1 MRSGRGA
8 PSFRLAPVFPQ
19 RRSRNM
25 RKVRLAIN
33 VSLDGYMARPN
44 GTLDWFFRTIT
55 PAQQAWTTAFLR
67 EIDTILIG
75 HTTYLEQAAFWPTQ
89 TGEMATLM
97 NSHAKIVFSRRLG
110 ALEWSHCRLARAG
123 LAEEIARLKPEPGR
137 GIYATGR
144 ARLCQALSQNVLMHE
159 YNLTIHPILL
169 RRRIPLFRA
178 ISSSLPL
185 PLAGPIPFESAA

>member
-1 MRSGRGA
+1 
-8 PSFRLAPVFPQ
+8 
-19 RRSRNM
+19 M

-110 ALEWSHCRLARAG
+110 ALEWSHCRLARADV
-123 LAEEIARLKPEPGR
+123 AEEIARLKREPGR
-137 GIYATGR
+137 DIYVTGG
-144 ARLCQALSQNVLMHE
+144 ARLCQSLSQRGLIDE

-169 RRRIPLFRA
+169 GSGMPLFGEM
-178 ISSSLPL
+178 SEE
-185 PLAGPIPFESAA
+185 LALTLVGTIPFESGAIHLIYQRASAQEELRQAHQNRQ

>member
-1 MRSGRGA
+1 
-8 PSFRLAPVFPQ
+8 
-19 RRSRNM
+19 M

-33 VSLDGYMARPN
+33 VSLDGYVARPN

-67 EIDTILIG
+67 EVDTILIG

-97 NSHAKIVFSRRLG
+97 NSHAKIVFSSRLG
-110 ALEWSHCRLARAG
+110 ALEWNHCRLARADVV
-123 LAEEIARLKPEPGR
+123 EEIARLKREPGR
-137 GIYATGR
+137 DIYVTGG
-144 ARLCQALSQNVLMHE
+144 ARLAQSLSQRGLIDE

-169 RRRIPLFRA
+169 GSGMPLFGEM
-178 ISSSLPL
+178 SEE
-185 PLAGPIPFESAA
+185 LALTLVGTIPFESGAIHLIYQKA